1 MLLHD
6 RKELDNDL
14 GRRTDHDLS
23 LTATLSVVDAVQAV
37 VKNGDANHFVMSKTS
52 YIVRLV
58 SKCAERA

>member
-52 YIVRLV
+52 
-58 SKCAERA
+58 